1 MTGSNVWFGTSD
13 SRIKKNI
20 TDSDL
25 GLDFI
30 NKLRPI
36 KYNFVNP
43 ADWPEPLLEN
53 RFKGDNPDSRPK
65 DNTSI
70 CDGLIAQEVEE
81 ALKQLGKT
89 WSGHN
94 VTEHNGRQGLAYG
107 SLTVP
112 LIKAVQE
119 LTYKL
124 TAMEARLD
132 AAGL

>member
-1 MTGSNVWFGTSD
+1 MGCNASD

-70 CDGLIAQEVEE
+70 YDGLIAQEVEE
-81 ALKQLGKT
+81 ALKQLEKHG
-89 WSGHN
+89 
-94 VTEHNGRQGLAYG
+94 ADIM
-107 SLTVP
+107 SLNTMEDKVWHMP
-112 LIKAVQE
+112 FINCT
-119 LTYKL
+119 TY
-124 TAMEARLD
+124 
-132 AAGL
+132 

>member
-1 MTGSNVWFGTSD
+1 MIW
-13 SRIKKNI
+13 
-20 TDSDL
+20 
-25 GLDFI
+25 
-30 NKLRPI
+30 
-36 KYNFVNP
+36 VNP
-43 ADWPEPLLEN
+43 ADWPEPLLEK
-53 RFKGDNPDSRPK
+53 RFKGDNPKSRPE
-65 DNTSI
+65 DNPVI
-70 CDGLIAQEVEE
+70 YDGLIAQEVEE

-94 VTEHNGRQGLAYG
+94 VSNNNGRQGLAYA

-124 TAMEARLD
+124 ATMEARLT